1 MLLQKFI
8 FGSVF
13 LQQLGS
19 PPGLKYSAFCRTD
32 LAKILLSLT
41 LPGGAKMPQEV
52 SISYQAVKSK
62 VYKLIDAMV
71 EDEKTAIEVQESMQR
86 WWGLIHPSDRAVAQ
100 KYLLMVLEKSNATL
114 GAIILGL
121 PSRDSKA
128 LRAIES
134 ERLPK
139 LPARTDRAVFS
150 QPI

>member
-1 MLLQKFI
+1 LDAIGAKVQR
-8 FGSVF
+8 F
-13 LQQLGS
+13 LQDRFGQDI
-19 PPGLKYSAFCRTD
+19 A
-32 LAKILLSLT
+32 LAKT
-41 LPGGAKMPQEV
+41 AGGAEMPQEV

-71 EDEKTAIEVQESMQR
+71 EGEKTAIEVQESMQR
-86 WWGLIHPSDRAVAQ
+86 WWGLIHPADRAVAQ

-121 PSRDSKA
+121 PARDSKA

-139 LPARTDRAVFS
+139 LPTRTDRAVFS
-150 QPI
+150 QPM